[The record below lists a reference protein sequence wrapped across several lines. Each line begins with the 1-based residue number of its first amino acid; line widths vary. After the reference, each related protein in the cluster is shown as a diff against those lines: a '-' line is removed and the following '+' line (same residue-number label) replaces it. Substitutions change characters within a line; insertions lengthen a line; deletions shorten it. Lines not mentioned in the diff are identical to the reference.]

1 MSLANKQTSDILRGL
16 IRLIHCLQK
25 ERGISCSV
33 ACGTSRTGYIQED
46 EDDFNSSPLNQ
57 VHKRVGSMSSLDR
70 SRNKIKNSAGSLV
83 VTFSDMMHKIRLET
97 DMALKWLQEGI
108 GLNGR
113 SQAERFNRKI
123 ETVKMYLRNSRAF
136 VDEEILSVK
145 ASVIISHVLSAFEC
159 FNAGV
164 NLLVTD
170 ACRIIVSMN
179 ATITEE
185 KNQIEKECKEG
196 DIGICENCSALLSLL
211 DAFIQKKE
219 RSGRERA
226 MLVSLRSCDGED
238 LTSALTDNPKLYNE
252 IIIGLEAQKMLI
264 ASIEKCKKRLRRSAY
279 KNVAS
284 LVEESL
290 EVPLNMKNLLEH
302 VRSGLNLELIR
313 SISVVTLMDMWS
325 FYIDKIHAAELLL
338 LEAIEP
344 LVLAH
349 EEQRSKIRNSAN
361 PSTVDSLVRNRQ
373 IRQYPSMLSLSSKIS
388 SSSAVII
395 EENDDYL
402 LEQGGSISVQIVDTK
417 SIYSLSSV
425 AAFEDEERSFIEEK
439 LQDSDKTV
447 EANDDGWTIPIEEI
461 KFLKRIGVGG
471 ASTNYL
477 AKWHGENVCVKVA
490 SVTKLGL
497 DGWRTE
503 VKSLQRIHHPNIIRL
518 LGTIYNQEPLTCC
531 LVLDYCNLGD
541 LGSIL
546 GDSKKYSNLPKD
558 FFIRIAEDIASGM
571 KFLHSRNILHRDIKP
586 ANVLLSGELCFDKF
600 KAQLTDFGVAKLS
613 NFASIQTSPLNENED
628 LELTAETG
636 TYRYMAP
643 EVIRHERYS
652 YKADVYSYALVILQ
666 IFTRKE
672 PFDEVDAIEAARL
685 VAIEERRPR
694 ISSSIPRIISEL
706 IEKCWADPPS
716 SRPSFELICEELS
729 VMRPLF
735 TCHGSAD

>member
-1 MSLANKQTSDILRGL
+1 MKPIMSLANKQTSDILRGL

-46 EDDFNSSPLNQ
+46 EDDFNSSPLDQ
-57 VHKRVGSMSSLDR
+57 VHGIDSRSKGIKRVGSMSSLDR

-83 VTFSDMMHKIRLET
+83 VTFSDMMQKIRLET

-123 ETVKMYLRNSRAF
+123 ETVKMHLRNSRAF

-402 LEQGGSISVQIVDTK
+402 IEQGGSINVQIVDTK
-417 SIYSLSSV
+417 S
-425 AAFEDEERSFIEEK
+425 
-439 LQDSDKTV
+439 
-447 EANDDGWTIPIEEI
+447 
-461 KFLKRIGVGG
+461 
-471 ASTNYL
+471 
-477 AKWHGENVCVKVA
+477 
-490 SVTKLGL
+490 
-497 DGWRTE
+497 
-503 VKSLQRIHHPNIIRL
+503 
-518 LGTIYNQEPLTCC
+518 
-531 LVLDYCNLGD
+531 
-541 LGSIL
+541 
-546 GDSKKYSNLPKD
+546 
-558 FFIRIAEDIASGM
+558 
-571 KFLHSRNILHRDIKP
+571 
-586 ANVLLSGELCFDKF
+586 
-600 KAQLTDFGVAKLS
+600 
-613 NFASIQTSPLNENED
+613 
-628 LELTAETG
+628 
-636 TYRYMAP
+636 
-643 EVIRHERYS
+643 
-652 YKADVYSYALVILQ
+652 
-666 IFTRKE
+666 
-672 PFDEVDAIEAARL
+672 
-685 VAIEERRPR
+685 
-694 ISSSIPRIISEL
+694 
-706 IEKCWADPPS
+706 
-716 SRPSFELICEELS
+716 
-729 VMRPLF
+729 
-735 TCHGSAD
+735 

>member
-1 MSLANKQTSDILRGL
+1 
-16 IRLIHCLQK
+16 
-25 ERGISCSV
+25 
-33 ACGTSRTGYIQED
+33 
-46 EDDFNSSPLNQ
+46 
-57 VHKRVGSMSSLDR
+57 
-70 SRNKIKNSAGSLV
+70 
-83 VTFSDMMHKIRLET
+83 
-97 DMALKWLQEGI
+97 
-108 GLNGR
+108 
-113 SQAERFNRKI
+113 
-123 ETVKMYLRNSRAF
+123 
-136 VDEEILSVK
+136 
-145 ASVIISHVLSAFEC
+145 
-159 FNAGV
+159 
-164 NLLVTD
+164 
-170 ACRIIVSMN
+170 VSMN

-402 LEQGGSISVQIVDTK
+402 IEQGGSINVQIVDTK
-417 SIYSLSSV
+417 S
-425 AAFEDEERSFIEEK
+425 
-439 LQDSDKTV
+439 
-447 EANDDGWTIPIEEI
+447 
-461 KFLKRIGVGG
+461 
-471 ASTNYL
+471 
-477 AKWHGENVCVKVA
+477 
-490 SVTKLGL
+490 
-497 DGWRTE
+497 
-503 VKSLQRIHHPNIIRL
+503 
-518 LGTIYNQEPLTCC
+518 
-531 LVLDYCNLGD
+531 
-541 LGSIL
+541 
-546 GDSKKYSNLPKD
+546 
-558 FFIRIAEDIASGM
+558 
-571 KFLHSRNILHRDIKP
+571 
-586 ANVLLSGELCFDKF
+586 
-600 KAQLTDFGVAKLS
+600 
-613 NFASIQTSPLNENED
+613 
-628 LELTAETG
+628 
-636 TYRYMAP
+636 
-643 EVIRHERYS
+643 
-652 YKADVYSYALVILQ
+652 
-666 IFTRKE
+666 
-672 PFDEVDAIEAARL
+672 
-685 VAIEERRPR
+685 
-694 ISSSIPRIISEL
+694 
-706 IEKCWADPPS
+706 
-716 SRPSFELICEELS
+716 
-729 VMRPLF
+729 
-735 TCHGSAD
+735 

>member
-1 MSLANKQTSDILRGL
+1 MKPIMSLANKQTSDILRGL

-83 VTFSDMMHKIRLET
+83 VTFSDMMQKIRLET

-402 LEQGGSISVQIVDTK
+402 IEQGGSINVQIVDTK
-417 SIYSLSSV
+417 S
-425 AAFEDEERSFIEEK
+425 
-439 LQDSDKTV
+439 
-447 EANDDGWTIPIEEI
+447 
-461 KFLKRIGVGG
+461 
-471 ASTNYL
+471 
-477 AKWHGENVCVKVA
+477 
-490 SVTKLGL
+490 
-497 DGWRTE
+497 
-503 VKSLQRIHHPNIIRL
+503 
-518 LGTIYNQEPLTCC
+518 
-531 LVLDYCNLGD
+531 
-541 LGSIL
+541 
-546 GDSKKYSNLPKD
+546 
-558 FFIRIAEDIASGM
+558 
-571 KFLHSRNILHRDIKP
+571 
-586 ANVLLSGELCFDKF
+586 
-600 KAQLTDFGVAKLS
+600 
-613 NFASIQTSPLNENED
+613 
-628 LELTAETG
+628 
-636 TYRYMAP
+636 
-643 EVIRHERYS
+643 
-652 YKADVYSYALVILQ
+652 
-666 IFTRKE
+666 
-672 PFDEVDAIEAARL
+672 
-685 VAIEERRPR
+685 
-694 ISSSIPRIISEL
+694 
-706 IEKCWADPPS
+706 
-716 SRPSFELICEELS
+716 
-729 VMRPLF
+729 
-735 TCHGSAD
+735 